1 MVPCILV
8 DREGLGN
15 EWLLNVCGVVTVMAK
30 KLVVK
35 RETHP
40 TMSSFRSESPD
51 GWIL

>member
-1 MVPCILV
+1 MFVA
-8 DREGLGN
+8 
-15 EWLLNVCGVVTVMAK
+15 VVTVMAK
-30 KLVVK
+30 MLVVSPGFK